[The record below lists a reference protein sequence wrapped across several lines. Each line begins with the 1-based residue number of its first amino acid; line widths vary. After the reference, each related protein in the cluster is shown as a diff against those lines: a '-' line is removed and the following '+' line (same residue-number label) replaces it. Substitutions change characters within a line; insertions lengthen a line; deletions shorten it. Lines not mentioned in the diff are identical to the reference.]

1 MKSTH
6 YDGSLAARRK
16 KFFLLALYDEYAL
29 GLRILTSLLLD
40 AGHDVRLVMFKKFS
54 LTIRTDP
61 TETEWE
67 LLHQAIKD
75 FAPDFIG
82 VSMLSIPVIDERRLF
97 NTVRSAAPQAVVVC
111 GGFGPTLEPMR
122 FLAFGPDYIVRGE
135 GEKAILA
142 MATALEEGRDLK
154 KSPNLA
160 WLENGRLI
168 QNPLAE
174 QTDLACI
181 PVAIHGKKHILYIDG
196 DIAQHIDPMLDSR
209 GIYLTSTSRG
219 CTSRCTYCAGG
230 NWLDLYRD
238 EQGTCKRYRKRPIGN
253 VIEECVQAKAAG
265 ATYILFL
272 DEFFVR
278 PEAEYFRFFK
288 EYRDR
293 VGLPFGLMVHTAF
306 MEKDDAR
313 FDIFVNAGVH
323 DVEIGVQS
331 ASPHVAVDIFHR
343 PVSFDTQLR
352 TIQKLY
358 ERWVSVAVDF
368 ITGHS
373 LEREEDFLET
383 VDFVAK
389 LPFDPSWPMRC
400 HLEVFNL
407 GLLPGAKIGELYPLL
422 KNDPMPAT
430 EKEFRQRILYL
441 RHILKDDDAFWAIYH
456 NRTFREKPRLL
467 KNVFNITYSQCNALF
482 WQRTLARLEGK
493 NVYFWGAGQS
503 YQIYKHLFRHT
514 KPQGIILDKGK
525 SADTIDG
532 LPVLSPD
539 DALGD
544 TGGIPL
550 IVFSSAPGIIATK
563 VLCSYPAYSDIIP
576 CYDASYQQLFLA

>member
-1 MKSTH
+1 MKSTQC
-6 YDGSLAARRK
+6 DGSRAARRK

-54 LTIRTDP
+54 LTIKTDP

-67 LLHQAIKD
+67 LLHSAIKE

-160 WLENGRLI
+160 WLENGRLV

-181 PVAIHGKKHILYIDG
+181 PAATHGKKHILYIDE
-196 DIAQHIDPMLDSR
+196 DIAQHIDPMLDTR

-238 EQGTCKRYRKRPIGN
+238 EQGTCKRYRKRPIHN

-313 FDIFVNAGVH
+313 FDAFVNAGVH

-343 PVSFDTQLR
+343 PVSFATQLR

-373 LEREEDFLET
+373 LEGEEDFLET

-422 KNDPMPAT
+422 KEDPMPAT

-441 RHILKDDDAFWAIYH
+441 RHILKDDEAFWAIYH

-467 KNVFNITYSQCNALF
+467 KNVFNVTYSHCNALF

-525 SADTIDG
+525 TADSIDG
-532 LPVLSPD
+532 LPVLSPE

-544 TGGIPL
+544 TDGIPL